1 MLLFG
6 KKSRIK
12 ILIDQND
19 LFSLFHFYFNVLFRK
34 YTHES
39 DYATREEQQ
48 DLLKQ

>member
-19 LFSLFHFYFNVLFRK
+19 LFSLFHFYFNVLFVN
-34 YTHES
+34 THMNPIMRLEKS
-39 DYATREEQQ
+39 NKTY
-48 DLLKQ
+48 